1 MYLVR
6 AYSRG
11 TDMNGEALAL
21 VGLRKTNGAE
31 PGGLERTE
39 MRTGALAMAKRSG
52 IDRFIMLF

>member
-1 MYLVR
+1 
-6 AYSRG
+6 
-11 TDMNGEALAL
+11 MNGEALAL